1 MDEIKCEHCND
12 ENLQILEY
20 GKYKCLKCNKTTII
34 KEEIQSFIICPKCK
48 EIYLIKMR
56 LVTHSIYCPKCYHAQ
71 LT

>member
-48 EIYLIKMR
+48 EIYNVLARKTPES
-56 LVTHSIYCPKCYHAQ
+56 LAQ
-71 LT
+71 EMN